1 MVIAILLAFS
11 LPGDCKPI
19 RQTGQV
25 DNHEPAQRAG
35 DGLWIGGI
43 AFAPSDI
50 GSAEAITDQVTGQWV
65 LELRFTPSGN
75 ARFVEAQRCG
85 VGYPIEI
92 SMDRKV
98 LSRPILNERILGGQ
112 AQVSGG
118 WDDRTEVDAVARR
131 ITGS

>member
-11 LPGDCKPI
+11 LPGDCKPH
-19 RQTGQV
+19 RQTEHI
-25 DNHEPAQRAG
+25 DNPEPAQRAG

-50 GSAEAITDQVTGQWV
+50 GSVEAIADKVTEQWV

-75 ARFVEAQRCG
+75 TKFVEAQRCG

-92 SMDRKV
+92 SVDRRV
-98 LSRPILNERILGGQ
+98 LSRPILNEPILGGQ

-118 WDDRTEVDAVARR
+118 WRDRTEIDAVAQR
-131 ITGS
+131 ITGR